1 MNNSCSSG
9 CIHFLPSS
17 LPKNTNFNIFSISY
31 FNIFVNSEEGEPKRV
46 IDGLQRLSTIK
57 SYINDEFTLSTLDN
71 IEIDGVPRKLSGK
84 KFSELDPAVKEE
96 ISGAEIV
103 LYLYLNQ
110 SS

>member
-1 MNNSCSSG
+1 M
-9 CIHFLPSS
+9 
-17 LPKNTNFNIFSISY
+17 
-31 FNIFVNSEEGEPKRV
+31 

-103 LYLYLNQ
+103 LCELRDATDKDIIELFSRINN
-110 SS
+110 